1 MTSTIDMAHT
11 AAGAPFTARL
21 TGLLAAWL
29 PQQRWFGG
37 KGRRIESV
45 GIRSCLT
52 VVELDKGAAGR
63 DSGPARLL
71 HVLADVAFAAEGEG
85 REQPQTYQ
93 VFVGVR

>member
-21 TGLLAAWL
+21 TGLLTAWL

-37 KGRRIESV
+37 KGRRIASV

-52 VVELDKGAAGR
+52 VVELEQAAAA
-63 DSGPARLL
+63 DGPARLL
-71 HVLADVAFAAEGEG
+71 HVLDARDPDAVRAGQLESYE
-85 REQPQTYQ
+85 RRQRR
-93 VFVGVR
+93 VFP